1 MLPVLVL
8 LALAVGQ
15 VAVIAQA
22 RVAVTHAAREGA
34 RVAAVGESDAAV
46 RAAVLA
52 SGRLPAARV
61 RVDVTRKASTVRVTV
76 RYRDPTDMPI
86 VGALLA
92 DVELVGT
99 AVMYLER

>member
-15 VAVIAQA
+15 VAVVAQA

-46 RAAVLA
+46 RSAVLA
-52 SGRLPAARV
+52 GGPLPDARV
-61 RVDVTRKASTVRVTV
+61 QVDVARNPSTVRVTV
-76 RYRDPTDMPI
+76 HYRDPTDMAI
-86 VGALLA
+86 VGALLD

-99 AVMYLER
+99 AVMRRER